1 MERGDRY
8 HRMHDSELETLR
20 RELLGRHGIQRLA
33 TLDPVKHSRIYRDT
47 YRGIHSKIIQLL
59 NIGKSNLEEL
69 ETKFASVDKLRKREE
84 DGVLEGRQ
92 LDAAM
97 EDLKAEYLTISSELG
112 HRSSVAMVRGVDVE
126 DLAGLEDLVRHV
138 FVIIETLIAKVKGDD
153 AFVRAATDE
162 KAAAQADAALLAL
175 AFERALTIGGKRKKS
190 KRKTRR
196 KKRKNSKK
204 KKKKRKTR
212 KKR

>member
-1 MERGDRY
+1 MHRGDRY
-8 HRMHDSELETLR
+8 HEMHDSKMENLKR
-20 RELLGRHGIQRLA
+20 KILGRRGGISHLA
-33 TLDPVKHSRIYRDT
+33 ELDPVEHSRIYRNV
-47 YRGIHSKIIQLL
+47 YRSIHSQIIQLL

-84 DGVLEGRQ
+84 DGVLEGES
-92 LDAAM
+92 AM

-112 HRSSVAMVRGVDVE
+112 DALERHARGVDVE

-138 FVIIETLIAKVKGDD
+138 FVIIETLIAKVEGDD
-153 AFVRAATDE
+153 AFVRAATDG
-162 KAAAQADAALLAL
+162 KAAELADAQIQL
-175 AFERALTIGGKRKKS
+175 ERAATIGGKRKKS

>member
-8 HRMHDSELETLR
+8 HRMHDSEMENLK
-20 RELLGRHGIQRLA
+20 RELLGRRGIQRLA
-33 TLDPVKHSRIYRDT
+33 TIDPVEQSRIYGTTRRRI
-47 YRGIHSKIIQLL
+47 RGQIIQLL
-59 NIGKSNLEEL
+59 NIGKSYLEEL
-69 ETKFASVDKLRKREE
+69 ETKFSASVDVTKLGQREI
-84 DGVLEGRQ
+84 DGVLEG
-92 LDAAM
+92 ASAM
-97 EDLKAEYLTISSELG
+97 EDLKAEYLTVSSELKTYIDTI
-112 HRSSVAMVRGVDVE
+112 SLDTAE

-138 FVIIETLIAKVKGDD
+138 FVIIETLIAKVEGDD
-153 AFVRAATDE
+153 AFVRAATDG
-162 KAAAQADAALLAL
+162 KAAELADAQIQL
-175 AFERALTIGGKRKKS
+175 ERAATIGGKRKKS

>member
-8 HRMHDSELETLR
+8 HRMHDSEMETLK
-20 RELLGRHGIQRLA
+20 RELLGRRGIQRLA
-33 TLDPVKHSRIYRDT
+33 TIDPVEQSRIYGTTRRRI
-47 YRGIHSKIIQLL
+47 RGQIIQLL
-59 NIGKSNLEEL
+59 NIGKSYLEEL
-69 ETKFASVDKLRKREE
+69 ETKFSASVDVTKLGQREI
-84 DGVLEGRQ
+84 DGVLEG
-92 LDAAM
+92 ASAM
-97 EDLKAEYLTISSELG
+97 EDLKAEYLTVSSELKTYIDTI
-112 HRSSVAMVRGVDVE
+112 SLDTAE

-138 FVIIETLIAKVKGDD
+138 FVIIETLIAKVEGDD
-153 AFVRAATDE
+153 AFVRAATDG
-162 KAAAQADAALLAL
+162 KAAELADAQIQL
-175 AFERALTIGGKRKKS
+175 ERAATIGGKRKKS

>member
-8 HRMHDSELETLR
+8 HRMHDSELETLK
-20 RELLGRHGIQRLA
+20 RELLGRRGIQRLA
-33 TLDPVKHSRIYRDT
+33 TIDPVEQSRIYGTTRRRI
-47 YRGIHSKIIQLL
+47 RGQIIQLL
-59 NIGKSNLEEL
+59 NIGKSYLEEL
-69 ETKFASVDKLRKREE
+69 ETKFSASVDVTKLGQREI
-84 DGVLEGRQ
+84 DGVLEG
-92 LDAAM
+92 ASAM
-97 EDLKAEYLTISSELG
+97 EDLKAEYLTVSSELKTYIDTI
-112 HRSSVAMVRGVDVE
+112 SLDTAE

-138 FVIIETLIAKVKGDD
+138 FVIIETLIAKVEGDD
-153 AFVRAATDE
+153 AFVRAATDG
-162 KAAAQADAALLAL
+162 KAAELADAQIQL
-175 AFERALTIGGKRKKS
+175 ERAATIGGKRKKS